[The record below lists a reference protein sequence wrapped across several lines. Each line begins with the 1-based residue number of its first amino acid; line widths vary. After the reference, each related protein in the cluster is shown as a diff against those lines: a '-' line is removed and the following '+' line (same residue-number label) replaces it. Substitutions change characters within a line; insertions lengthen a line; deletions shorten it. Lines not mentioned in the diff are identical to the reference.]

1 MWSFDAVFCLL
12 KKVTGYGKVGVSALR
27 EGKKVRIATPS
38 WTPDNGGS
46 QSVALEVLINGP
58 ISRSDIARR
67 LNLSPGSLT
76 RLSTPLIDSGLLVEV
91 EERADGRAGRPSRPL
106 DVVVDSHHFVGMKLT
121 GDEVIGVTTDLRAN
135 VIASASATLSSREP
149 AAVAKVISKLA
160 KDLAKHAPS
169 VTATGVGIG
178 GLVED
183 HTVVTSAPFLGWSNV
198 PFGSMLENLTGIPTV
213 IENDVVAFTELE
225 HWFGAGRGLDRFAVL
240 TLGAG
245 IGYGLVI
252 HDDIVVDA
260 DSGIGLVG
268 HWPLDP
274 FGPLC
279 PAGHRGCARSVL
291 TQSAISQAVSS
302 ALGRAVEYEEALT
315 LAEKGE
321 PVARRVVDDA
331 GRGLGRMLAAIA
343 NLTAPERI
351 ILGGEGVRLVDV
363 AAVAIQEGIHADR
376 DPRAH
381 ELDLVSTPGDNTE
394 WCRGAAVIAIQR
406 YVLGRRL

>member
-1 MWSFDAVFCLL
+1 MD
-12 KKVTGYGKVGVSALR
+12 
-27 EGKKVRIATPS
+27 
-38 WTPDNGGS
+38 
-46 QSVALEVLINGP
+46 P
-58 ISRSDIARR
+58 ISRSDIARS

-76 RLSTPLIDSGLLVEV
+76 RLSTPLIESGLLVEAA
-91 EERADGRAGRPSRPL
+91 ERADGRAGRPSRPL
-106 DVVVDSHHFVGMKLT
+106 DVVVNSRHFVGMKLT
-121 GDEVIGVTTDLRAN
+121 GDQVQGVTTDLRAN

-149 AAVAKVISKLA
+149 AVVANVIAELA
-160 KDLAKHAPS
+160 KDLGKHVPS
-169 VTATGVGIG
+169 VTALGVGIG

-183 HTVVTSAPFLGWSNV
+183 HTVVTSAPFLSWSQV
-198 PFGSMLENLTGIPTV
+198 PLSSMLETLTGIPTV

-240 TLGAG
+240 TLGVG

-252 HDDIVVDA
+252 HNDIVVDS

-302 ALGRAVEYEEALT
+302 VLGRPVEYEEALT
-315 LAEKGE
+315 LAESGE
-321 PVARRVVDDA
+321 PAARRVVNDA

-363 AAVAIQEGIHADR
+363 AAEAIQEGIHADR
-376 DPRAH
+376 DPRAY
-381 ELDLVSTPGDNTE
+381 ELELVSTPGDNTE

-406 YVLGRRL
+406 YVLGK